1 MRGKLL
7 VSVSLATLVAVLA
20 LMVAAAVIAGRI

>member
-7 VSVSLATLVAVLA
+7 VTASLATLVAVLA
-20 LMVAAAVIAGRI
+20 LMVAAAIIAGRL

>member
-7 VSVSLATLVAVLA
+7 VSVSMATLVAVLA

>member
-7 VSVSLATLVAVLA
+7 VTASLTTLVAVLA
-20 LMVAAAVIAGRI
+20 LMVAAAIIAGRL